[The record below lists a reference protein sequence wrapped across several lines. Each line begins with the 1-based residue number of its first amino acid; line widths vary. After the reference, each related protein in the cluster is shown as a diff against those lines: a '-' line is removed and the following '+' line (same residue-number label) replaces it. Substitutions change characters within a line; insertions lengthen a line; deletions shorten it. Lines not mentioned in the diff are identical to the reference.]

1 MKHQTPALMKLLD
14 RKSMV
19 VLGLN
24 SGTSA
29 DGVDLAAVKIMRTA
43 KGIRTRFLTGS
54 TRPYPAELRS
64 LILNTSDSTHVN
76 LDDLVYLDNGIGEFF
91 GRCAV
96 ALTSK
101 LEAHSTKVHL
111 IASHGQTVR
120 HCPAKINVAG
130 YKVGG
135 SLQLGSLDRIAR
147 RTRLPVVGDFR
158 QAHLALGGEGAPV
171 TGAALNRLLADSEQS
186 RLIVNIGGMANYF
199 YFPGKTNS
207 EKPAAADTGP
217 GNSLCDLLAERLYG
231 LKYDKDGRKARS
243 GQPSQRLLT
252 LLLADPFFAGKR
264 ISTGREQFGS
274 NVAEKIMAFGR
285 EHKLSA
291 EDMMATA
298 AEFTCASIAQ
308 AVVPVV
314 ERDNSLAKLYLT
326 GGGRKNKFIRSRLA
340 SWLPEL
346 EVLSVERL
354 GVDGDYVEAACYAV
368 MAEACLRSESLICGL
383 AGVKTGLPIMGRIAQ
398 PPLAANEG
406 NSKEYR
412 FCKDL

>member
-1 MKHQTPALMKLLD
+1 MKHRTSALMKLLN

-19 VLGLN
+19 VLALN

-43 KGIRTRFLTGS
+43 KGVRTRFLAGS
-54 TRPYPAELRS
+54 TRPYPARLRS

-91 GRCAV
+91 GRCAA
-96 ALTSK
+96 ALASK
-101 LEAHSTKVHL
+101 LEAHSTKIHL

-130 YKVGG
+130 YKVSG

-171 TGAALNRLLADSEQS
+171 TGAALKRLLATTEKS

-199 YFPGKTNS
+199 YFPGKNS
-207 EKPAAADTGP
+207 SQEPAAADTGP
-217 GNSLCDLLAERLYG
+217 GNVLCDLLAEKLYG
-231 LKYDKDGRKARS
+231 LKFDKDGRKALS
-243 GQPSQRLLT
+243 GLPSQRLLT
-252 LLLADPFFAGKR
+252 LLLADPFFAGER
-264 ISTGREQFGS
+264 ISTGREQFGL
-274 NVAEKIMAFGR
+274 NIAKKIMAFGR
-285 EHKLSA
+285 KHKLSL
-291 EDMMATA
+291 EDMMATV

-308 AVVPVV
+308 AVAPLV
-314 ERDNSLAKLYLT
+314 EKDNSLTKLYLT

-340 SWLPEL
+340 SWLPEV
-346 EVLSVERL
+346 EVLAVERL

-368 MAEACLRSESLICGL
+368 MAEACLRSEPLICGL
-383 AGVKTGLPIMGRIAQ
+383 AGGRTGSPIMGRIAQ
-398 PPLAANEG
+398 PPLVVNQG
-406 NSKEYR
+406 K
-412 FCKDL
+412 